1 MKPKFCKF
9 IAFIVILLIL
19 GGAGGCRTLFVDN
32 PEKKA
37 AKKQQKDFRENA
49 KSYRASVKDHY
60 DNQSKK
66 TKRRMK
72 KT

>member
-37 AKKQQKDFRENA
+37 AKKQQKISGKMLKA
-49 KSYRASVKDHY
+49 TGH
-60 DNQSKK
+60 Q
-66 TKRRMK
+66 
-72 KT
+72 